1 MTPAE
6 EFNEFSDPYTV
17 DVEPEVPARTSRRLR
32 LRRTRG
38 ELITDARHTHEQNI
52 RSRERNYMLLQSL
65 RIPFILLSMLAAWYW
80 ENWWLAGLLFV
91 VSIPLP
97 WIAVMVGNGQGEKRD
112 PRQKNVYKPAPA
124 RAAEPITS
132 AGAKAFVERDEA
144 DLAALGERRRVTPE
158 APPPGG
164 SAASDPPP
172 PPSA

>member
-65 RIPFILLSMLAAWYW
+65 RIPFILLSLS
-80 ENWWLAGLLFV
+80 L
-91 VSIPLP
+91 IH
-97 WIAVMVGNGQGEKRD
+97 I
-112 PRQKNVYKPAPA
+112 
-124 RAAEPITS
+124 
-132 AGAKAFVERDEA
+132 
-144 DLAALGERRRVTPE
+144 
-158 APPPGG
+158 
-164 SAASDPPP
+164 
-172 PPSA
+172 